1 MPLEDEKVRSFE
13 KSLLEETKSL
23 TEKEVKA
30 AIAKNFKVSPKEV
43 GAGLIRDVRK
53 AMGIDRPTA
62 LAFAKSLLKKEPL
75 MEGKAVVEAIASKFG
90 VRLGPP
96 DVSRLRPKK
105 TKAAR
110 PRGRGAAK
118 AAEAKAAK
126 ADKAAAKAER
136 PAGRPGRKAGKPSA
150 LKASGSAVHRSAK
163 GASGGIITLAF
174 EGSGH
179 PADLAEFFLSLG
191 REA

>member
-1 MPLEDEKVRSFE
+1 MPLEDEKVRSFV

-30 AIAKNFKVSPKEV
+30 AIAKSFKVSPKEV

-118 AAEAKAAK
+118 AAEEKAAK
-126 ADKAAAKAER
+126 AEKSGK
-136 PAGRPGRKAGKPSA
+136 PAGRPGRKAGKPA
-150 LKASGSAVHRSAK
+150 GLKASGSAVRRGAK
-163 GASGGIITLAF
+163 GVSGGIITLAF

-191 REA
+191 KEA

>member
-1 MPLEDEKVRSFE
+1 MPVDDEKIRSYV

-30 AIAKNFKVSPKEV
+30 AIAKNFKMPLKEV

-53 AMGIDRPTA
+53 GMGIDRPTA
-62 LAFAKSLLKKEPL
+62 LAFAKSLLKKDPL
-75 MEGKAVVEAIASKFG
+75 TEGRTIVEAIASKFG
-90 VRLGPP
+90 IRLGPP
-96 DVSRLRPKK
+96 DVSRLRPKSV
-105 TKAAR
+105 KAAR
-110 PRGRGAAK
+110 PRGRGAKK
-118 AAEAKAAK
+118 AAVAKVAAP
-126 ADKAAAKAER
+126 APER
-136 PAGRPGRKAGKPSA
+136 RPRRKAGAKAP
-150 LKASGSAVHRSAK
+150 LKVSGSAVSRAAK
-163 GASGGIITLAF
+163 GPAGGTISLTF

>member
-1 MPLEDEKVRSFE
+1 
-13 KSLLEETKSL
+13 LEEKKSL

-30 AIAKNFKVSPKEV
+30 AIAKSFKVSLKEV
-43 GAGLIRDVRK
+43 GAGLIREVRK

-62 LAFAKSLLKKEPL
+62 LAYAKALLKKEPL
-75 MEGKAVVEAIASKFG
+75 TEGKVIVEAIAEKFG

-105 TKAAR
+105 AKDAR
-110 PRGRGAAK
+110 PRGRGASK
-118 AAEAKAAK
+118 AAKAKAAK
-126 ADKAAAKAER
+126 ADKAGSPVR
-136 PAGRPGRKAGKPSA
+136 RAGRKVAKLA
-150 LKASGSAVHRSAK
+150 VLKASGAAVRRPAK
-163 GASGGIITLAF
+163 GSSGGTITLSF

-191 REA
+191 KEA